1 MRGILFCILIYWHPI
16 KKKCFSKHFNGV
28 FSHNISLNKMH
39 RSRKGAPG
47 FFRKIWNHTQ
57 RGAHQVDGFFRKHG
71 RQIREIAMAVAPA
84 IAPTQPGIAAGVAT
98 FGQGAASYSSLRD
111 ALDRAAA

>member
-1 MRGILFCILIYWHPI
+1 
-16 KKKCFSKHFNGV
+16 
-28 FSHNISLNKMH
+28 MH

-57 RGAHQVDGFFRKHG
+57 CGAHQVDGFPRKHG